1 MNYIKIPSKHRRKT
15 TKNQSSNM
23 KIADVDQ
30 SETNKNKLLKNLNI
44 SEAIESLQHLK
55 NIPVKYINDKDT
67 TFCIE
72 QIGELN
78 IFLSRHHFKGIHMN
92 STEFNEILKQFFLK
106 GDYEEQ
112 MIFTDLFAL
121 LLIQLG
127 SNGRKIFE
135 QNYQHLVYLLHDPNA
150 LMTIREKCAETLAIS
165 AFVSYCSSS
174 IVENIMT
181 AFEKI
186 FRKPTEGCNRAA
198 CRTYRIE
205 TSLIVCSLSAWAL
218 LLSSDMSSS
227 ITKTVDKETMITLEE
242 LLSSKNLHVR
252 ICAAEVIA
260 LIFESM
266 PEDEFN
272 SEEESALKYWQI
284 LKTLLMESSKHYT
297 KTDRSNYKTVFKD
310 VIHFLEDG
318 SCRSKKIMV
327 GNEAIDL
334 SSWRYKKRYEYFC
347 RFLSSGLN
355 NHMQTNN
362 TLRKAFDLQNCPV
375 RQEKLNFKE
384 RQIVNN
390 KKKRNLKAVS
400 KIQKNSIIANRDRK
414 MQNLDKP

>member
-23 KIADVDQ
+23 KIAAVDQ
-30 SETNKNKLLKNLNI
+30 SETNKNKLFKNLNI

-55 NIPVKYINDKDT
+55 NIPVKYINDKDA
-67 TFCIE
+67 TFRIE

-78 IFLSRHHFKGIHMN
+78 IFLSRHYFKGIHMN
-92 STEFNEILKQFFLK
+92 SAEFEEILKQFFLK

-121 LLIQLG
+121 ILIQLG

-135 QNYQHLVYLLHDPNA
+135 QSYQHLVYLLHDPNA
-150 LMTIREKCAETLAIS
+150 VMTIREKCAETLAIS

-186 FRKPTEGCNRAA
+186 FCKPIDRAA
-198 CRTYRIE
+198 CRTYRLE

-218 LLSSDMSSS
+218 LLSSDLSSS
-227 ITKTVDKETMITLEE
+227 ITKAVNKETLVTLEE

-266 PEDEFN
+266 QEDEYN
-272 SEEESALKYWQI
+272 SEEGSALKYCHI

-318 SCRSKKIMV
+318 SSRSKKISV
-327 GNEAIDL
+327 GNETIDL
-334 SSWRYKKRYEYFC
+334 SSWKYKKRYEYFC
-347 RFLSSGLN
+347 RFLGSGIN

-362 TLRKAFDLQNCPV
+362 TLRNAFDLQNCPV

-384 RQIVNN
+384 RQIINN

-400 KIQKNSIIANRDRK
+400 KIQKNTTVANRDSK
-414 MQNLDKP
+414 MQNLDNEM